1 MTRYKLLRIM
11 PYKLLSFLIK
21 HKCLKNYVNNILNS
35 PYSRTD
41 KMTKMLLKSE
51 YALSLLFPWANTP
64 EGYEYWNTVNELY
77 HIKIWQ
83 TMKRKNGEI
92 GKNAD

>member
-21 HKCLKNYVNNILNS
+21 RKCLKNYVNNILNS

-64 EGYEYWNTVNELY
+64 EGYEYWNTVSELY
-77 HIKIWQ
+77 YLEIWQ
-83 TMKRKNGEI
+83 KKKKRNGEI
-92 GKNAD
+92 GKNVD